1 MKAAVDTEDLATR
14 LRAHGVLIEPGRPFF
29 DPAREDRQ
37 HYRLGYG
44 SIPHTRIS
52 EGIAKIAA
60 TLGDPSGLMTSG
72 LTPVSS
78 LDLSTG
84 KP

>member
-1 MKAAVDTEDLATR
+1 MDTEELAAR

-44 SIPHTRIS
+44 SIPHTRIA

-60 TLGDPSGLMTSG
+60 TLGDPSGLMPSG

-78 LDLSTG
+78 LDLSAR